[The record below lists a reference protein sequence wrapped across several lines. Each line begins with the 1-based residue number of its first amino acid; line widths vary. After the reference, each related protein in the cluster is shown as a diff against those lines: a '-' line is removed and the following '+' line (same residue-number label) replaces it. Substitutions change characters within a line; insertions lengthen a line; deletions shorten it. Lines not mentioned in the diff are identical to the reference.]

1 MLTSLV
7 HEQVLTV
14 YPDSSDEVDCMS
26 PNVREMQPVTRRQSV
41 VVVLNALIK
50 VCDTWGVPIRNVGKV
65 IRLGIQDIQKYA
77 IIAKAGQT
85 NKRIHGLE
93 VW

>member
-7 HEQVLTV
+7 HKQVLTV
-14 YPDSSDEVDCMS
+14 YPVDEIDCMF

-50 VCDTWGVPIRNVGKV
+50 VCGTWGVPIRNVGKV
-65 IRLGIQDIQKYA
+65 IRPGIQDIRKYA
-77 IIAKAGQT
+77 IIA
-85 NKRIHGLE
+85 
-93 VW
+93 